1 MSLFAI
7 DAGHGGYDNGASY
20 EGRLEKDDN
29 LRLALAVRDELIRLG
44 QDVVMTRDTDVFV
57 PLDERANIANNAGAD
72 LFISLHRNSY
82 PEQLPTAN
90 GVENYIYTYA
100 TDENERMARIVLDRV
115 VAVGVQR
122 DRGVSRAN
130 FAVLR
135 YAEMPSMLLE
145 MGFINN
151 EEDNRLFDENLQ
163 AYAQAIAQCAV
174 EALGTEKPPAADGQ
188 FRHGADGSI
197 YCRFDYSK
205 HDCLGNFRTVPC
217 PVGFDNR

>member
-135 YAEMPSMLLE
+135 YAEMPSMLL
-145 MGFINN
+145 
-151 EEDNRLFDENLQ
+151 
-163 AYAQAIAQCAV
+163 
-174 EALGTEKPPAADGQ
+174 
-188 FRHGADGSI
+188 
-197 YCRFDYSK
+197 
-205 HDCLGNFRTVPC
+205 
-217 PVGFDNR
+217 